1 MSSPLSQSSFL
12 CSAVAP
18 TMLSLGWTVCLSHC
32 HCLSTLLGAS
42 EDVKEPQVFLGF
54 LEETGFHYKN
64 VQMSIKT
71 FSEPVTD
78 ILLPRLS
85 IKPCAVEGQHLS
97 FSWWQV
103 PEDAEFRRHL
113 HDWPAA
119 LTLFRAQG
127 MKASVPGR
135 FGIWEC
141 ESYSSCLQTMG
152 SGTKRIKV
160 TLQKSPNISRFQCCY
175 L

>member
-1 MSSPLSQSSFL
+1 
-12 CSAVAP
+12 
-18 TMLSLGWTVCLSHC
+18 MLSLGWMVCLSHC
-32 HCLSTLLGAS
+32 HCLSTLLGAA
-42 EDVKEPQVFLGF
+42 EDVKEAQVFLGF
-54 LEETGFHYKN
+54 LKETVFLYQQFEKHANFYWDAH
-64 VQMSIKT
+64 T
-71 FSEPVTD
+71 FSAPVTD
-78 ILLPRLS
+78 ILLLRLS

-103 PEDAEFRRHL
+103 PDAELRRHF
-113 HDWPAA
+113 HVWPTA
-119 LTLFRAQG
+119 LAVFRAQG

-141 ESYSSCLQTMG
+141 ESCSSFLQTMG